1 MKFIKKP
8 LLVLSAAAVLS
19 LAACGNTDKTSGSN
33 SDKKL
38 TGDILI
44 DGSSTVAPIMEAV
57 SEEYTSSQPDV
68 HASVGISGTGGG
80 FEKFTKGETDLSNA
94 SRPIKDEEDA
104 IAKQNKIDYI
114 QLELAYDGLSVV
126 VSKDNDFVDQ
136 LTVEQ
141 LNKMWS
147 VDSKVK
153 TWNDINPA
161 WPKEEIKFFSPGTAS
176 GTYDYF
182 NEAILEKAGERK
194 DAQMSEDDNVLVTGV
209 AGEKNAIGYFGHA
222 YYEENKDKLKIV
234 PIVNPE
240 SGKAVIPTEETIKDG
255 TYAPLS
261 REIFTYVNT
270 KSLKRAE
277 VMDYL
282 KFANENVPTL
292 AEEVGYVPLQDAK
305 YEENLKKLEEASKK

>member
-38 TGDILI
+38 SGDILI

-209 AGEKNAIGYFGHA
+209 AGEKNSIGYFGHA

-305 YEENLKKLEEASKK
+305 YEENLKKLDEASKK